1 MPWYVARTNTFI
13 WESVSYITGK
23 YFVEIKRSFTSYE
36 ISTFFLCFV
45 VLYHKFL
52 LGQLGLHI
60 FSKTLL
66 WRHHGL
72 DGVSNHQPHEC
83 LLDRSFRR
91 RSKKTSM
98 LRATGLCAE
107 NSPETGEFPAQ
118 MASNAENAHIDD
130 VIMDALLA
138 VYRSQMGM
146 IASAAEMML
155 KDMNNM
161 EAAAVL
167 KVIFKLVLWTDILRT
182 FSEIVIRWMP
192 PNSIGDNSTLFQVM
206 PWCHQATAH

>member
-1 MPWYVARTNTFI
+1 
-13 WESVSYITGK
+13 
-23 YFVEIKRSFTSYE
+23 
-36 ISTFFLCFV
+36 
-45 VLYHKFL
+45 
-52 LGQLGLHI
+52 
-60 FSKTLL
+60 
-66 WRHHGL
+66 
-72 DGVSNHQPHEC
+72 
-83 LLDRSFRR
+83 
-91 RSKKTSM
+91 M

-130 VIMDALLA
+130 VIMDASLA

-146 IASAAEMML
+146 IASAAEIML

-206 PWCHQATAH
+206 AWCHQATAH